1 MLTRNTHTPIY
12 INFLRPKHLNALCS
26 LLMSELLST
35 LERLDDDPKIGAI
48 VITGSGRA
56 FAAGADI
63 EEVRNGDLSSVH
75 KKDFLAGWENVATIR
90 KPVIAA
96 VNGLALGEGCE
107 VTAAGGSAA
116 RVMSVL
122 SCIVRWP

>member
-1 MLTRNTHTPIY
+1 
-12 INFLRPKHLNALCS
+12 
-26 LLMSELLST
+26 MSELLST

-107 VTAAGGSAA
+107 VSQ
-116 RVMSVL
+116 
-122 SCIVRWP
+122 CCQC